1 MLRRCWRCLDLS
13 CEHYIA
19 DNVCKDRHR
28 GSGMMTDCEYK
39 EKKRVL
45 RAWRNELNSV
55 GICVSYTYRTDECCE
70 HLERTDDGEW
80 ACEHCGKRVGKV
92 PLPNSCAGCGGHSV
106 DPDCPLHGR
115 D

>member
-1 MLRRCWRCLDLS
+1 M
-13 CEHYIA
+13 
-19 DNVCKDRHR
+19 
-28 GSGMMTDCEYK
+28 
-39 EKKRVL
+39 KKVL
-45 RAWRNELNSV
+45 RAWRDELNSMGVCV
-55 GICVSYTYRTDECCE
+55 GYTYRLDECCQR
-70 HLERTDDGEW
+70 LERTDDGEW